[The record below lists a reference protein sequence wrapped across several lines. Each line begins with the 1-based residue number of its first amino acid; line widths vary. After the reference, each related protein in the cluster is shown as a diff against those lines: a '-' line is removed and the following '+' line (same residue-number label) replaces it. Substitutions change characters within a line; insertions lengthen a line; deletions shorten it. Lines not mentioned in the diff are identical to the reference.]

1 MIQGDVTS
9 GTVPLILVSMA
20 TDQVDTGI
28 MVIRKQE
35 QDLLMNQMIMV
46 WKRLAEQVLC
56 SVKTE
61 MKGFQWEDQELC

>member
-9 GTVPLILVSMA
+9 GTVPLILASMA

-46 WKRLAEQVLC
+46 
-56 SVKTE
+56 
-61 MKGFQWEDQELC
+61 